1 MNTGEIEVEVD
12 DIVIL
17 NNAEEL
23 PFSINAPEILV
34 NFLHITFLCLYLTI
48 LQLTIYIGKWRA
60 THEIQIF
67 TFTKVWAST

>member
-48 LQLTIYIGKWRA
+48 LQLTIYIGK
-60 THEIQIF
+60 
-67 TFTKVWAST
+67 